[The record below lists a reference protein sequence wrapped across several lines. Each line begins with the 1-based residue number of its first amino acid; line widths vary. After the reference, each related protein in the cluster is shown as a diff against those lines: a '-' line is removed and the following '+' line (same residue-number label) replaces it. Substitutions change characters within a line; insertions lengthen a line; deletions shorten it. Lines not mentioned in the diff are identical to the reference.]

1 MAIPFLN
8 NIDLSDNQLLNAK
21 LQITGTAPAAEQGQI
36 YFNSAAGFL
45 KPRVYDGAAWL
56 NILDTTSVISGTYV
70 SSTVTS
76 NVDLTL
82 DLSAVDGTSTAA
94 SRFLTKDNE
103 WATIPF
109 GDITAVLA
117 GTYINVDNST
127 GPEPTINHDLTTRTD
142 TASAASPG
150 SAGTFTTVDSVT
162 TNTTGHITALNL
174 KTITLPTSDN
184 YVSWTLGGDSGTP
197 QAISSGNT
205 ALFTGG
211 TKITTA
217 VAATDVLTITHDAQA
232 QTDTTSTAAPG
243 YLGTFTAIDTVSR
256 DSTGHVTG
264 VNVKTITIPASDD
277 TTYDLTTAPTGT
289 AVRLTDGVTPDD
301 VTISGTTGRTA
312 MSRINASELR
322 VDLTDSV
329 TIVDDLTIGGIITQS
344 GSGSTTGVNNGAVS
358 ASANLLLTANNTA
371 IKVGMQVTGTGIPTN
386 ITIATV
392 TDAKTFVLSG
402 VITIADG
409 ITITFEE
416 VNSFAAP
423 LDMNNNR
430 IHEVKTGVLG
440 TDGVN
445 LGQVELL
452 VAGVGVFKG
461 GYNATTD
468 PGVAPNIISGT
479 SNIALDQ
486 GDYFVVTHDGD
497 ITFSDITVSVE
508 VGDFIFAAAA
518 ITAAS
523 DPAST
528 EYIIVIADANVAG
541 AGATDGATQKGVSG
555 FDSENFTVS
564 SNGWVQLKPLA
575 NPYGTSVTLTSGVD
589 AGGETTFTVDVT
601 ALFGATASAANCK
614 AEVLRASD
622 LVTVYP
628 EVSRNGTG
636 DILFKFV
643 PVVADSAF
651 KALIT
656 IV

>member
-1 MAIPFLN
+1 MAINFLN
-8 NIDLSDNQLLNAK
+8 TVDLNQNQLDHARIVNEA
-21 LQITGTAPAAEQGQI
+21 G
-36 YFNSAAGFL
+36 NVAAGTGVAGQLYF
-45 KPRVYDGAAWL
+45 
-56 NILDTTSVISGTYV
+56 DTTADAGVGVLKVWTDQWVEVGGGVESLTNTSGTYV
-70 SSTVTS
+70 AFGTDNVSATGAVTLGT
-76 NVDLTL
+76 VDLT
-82 DLSAVDGTSTAA
+82 AVDGTSVLAT
-94 SRFLTKDNE
+94 RFLSKDNT
-103 WATIPF
+103 WDVPAF
-109 GDITAVLA
+109 
-117 GTYINVDNST
+117 
-127 GPEPTINHDLTTRTD
+127 
-142 TASAASPG
+142 
-150 SAGTFTTVDSVT
+150 
-162 TNTTGHITALNL
+162 
-174 KTITLPTSDN
+174 DN
-184 YVSWTLGGDSGTP
+184 YSGWILDGDSGIAQT
-197 QAISSGNT
+197 ISSGNT

-277 TTYDLTTAPTGT
+277 TTYDLTTALTGT

-301 VTISGTTGRTA
+301 VTISGTAGRTA
-312 MSRINASELR
+312 MSRISASELR
-322 VDLTDSV
+322 VDLTDDV
-329 TIVDDLTIGGIITQS
+329 TIINDLTVGNNVTLTGGD
-344 GSGSTTGVNNGAVS
+344 
-358 ASANLLLTANNTA
+358 LD
-371 IKVGMQVTGTGIPTN
+371 VTGTGSFTGEVTVPT
-386 ITIATV
+386 AT
-392 TDAKTFVLSG
+392 TGTS
-402 VITIADG
+402 
-409 ITITFEE
+409 
-416 VNSFAAP
+416 AP
-423 LDMNNNR
+423 
-430 IHEVKTGVLG
+430 
-440 TDGVN
+440 N
-445 LGQVELL
+445 LAQVELL
-452 VAGVGVFKG
+452 VAGVGVFQG

-468 PGVAPNIISGT
+468 PGVPIISGA

-497 ITFSDITVSVE
+497 ITFSDTTVSVE

-528 EYIIVIADANVAG
+528 EYILVIADANVAG

>member
-21 LQITGTAPAAEQGQI
+21 LQITGTAPAAEQGQV

-109 GDITAVLA
+109 GDITAVLS

-174 KTITLPTSDN
+174 KTIALPTSDN

-197 QAISSGNT
+197 QTISSGNT

-289 AVRLTDGVTPDD
+289 AVRLTDSASASDD

-322 VDLTDSV
+322 VDLTDDV
-329 TIVDDLTIGGIITQS
+329 TIINDLTVGNNVTLTGG
-344 GSGSTTGVNNGAVS
+344 
-358 ASANLLLTANNTA
+358 NLD
-371 IKVGMQVTGTGIPTN
+371 VTGTGSFTGEVTVPT
-386 ITIATV
+386 ATV
-392 TDAKTFVLSG
+392 GTS
-402 VITIADG
+402 
-409 ITITFEE
+409 
-416 VNSFAAP
+416 AP
-423 LDMNNNR
+423 
-430 IHEVKTGVLG
+430 
-440 TDGVN
+440 N
-445 LGQVELL
+445 LAQVELL
-452 VAGVGVFKG
+452 VAGVGVFQG
-461 GYNATTD
+461 SYNAATNT
-468 PGVAPNIISGT
+468 PALEGA
-479 SNIALDQ
+479 SNVALDQ
-486 GDYFVVTHDGD
+486 GDYFVV
-497 ITFSDITVSVE
+497 SVSGSFLGE
-508 VGDFIFAAAA
+508 ALEPGDFIFANNAIAANS
-518 ITAAS
+518 T
-523 DPAST
+523 PALSNYT
-528 EYIIVIADANVAG
+528 VVQADDNVAG
-541 AGATDGATQKGVSG
+541 AGATDGATQKGVAG
-555 FDSENFTVS
+555 FDSATFDVS
-564 SNGWVQLKPLA
+564 ANGWVQLKPLA

-614 AEVLRASD
+614 AEVLRVSD

-636 DILFKFV
+636 DILFNFA

>member
-184 YVSWTLGGDSGTP
+184 YVSWTLDGDSGTP
-197 QAISSGNT
+197 QTISSGNT

-211 TKITTA
+211 TKITTS

-289 AVRLTDGVTPDD
+289 AVRLTGSDSTNDD
-301 VTISGTTGRTA
+301 VTISGTAGRTA
-312 MSRINASELR
+312 MSRISASELR
-322 VDLTDSV
+322 VDLTDDV
-329 TIVDDLTIGGIITQS
+329 TIINDLTVGNNVTLTGGD
-344 GSGSTTGVNNGAVS
+344 
-358 ASANLLLTANNTA
+358 LD
-371 IKVGMQVTGTGIPTN
+371 VTGTGSFTGEVTVPT
-386 ITIATV
+386 AT
-392 TDAKTFVLSG
+392 TGTS
-402 VITIADG
+402 
-409 ITITFEE
+409 
-416 VNSFAAP
+416 AP
-423 LDMNNNR
+423 
-430 IHEVKTGVLG
+430 
-440 TDGVN
+440 N
-445 LGQVELL
+445 LAQVELL
-452 VAGVGVFKG
+452 VAGVGVFQG

-468 PGVAPNIISGT
+468 PGVPIISGA

-497 ITFSDITVSVE
+497 ITFSDTTVSVE

-528 EYIIVIADANVAG
+528 EYILVIADANVAG

>member
-21 LQITGTAPAAEQGQI
+21 LQITGTAPAAEQGQV

-109 GDITAVLA
+109 GDITAVLS

-127 GPEPTINHDLTTRTD
+127 GPEPTVNHDLTTRTD

-197 QAISSGNT
+197 QTISSGNT

-322 VDLTDSV
+322 VDLTDDV
-329 TIVDDLTIGGIITQS
+329 TIINDLTVGNNVTLTGG
-344 GSGSTTGVNNGAVS
+344 
-358 ASANLLLTANNTA
+358 NLD
-371 IKVGMQVTGTGIPTN
+371 VTGTGSFTGEVTVPT
-386 ITIATV
+386 ATV
-392 TDAKTFVLSG
+392 GTS
-402 VITIADG
+402 
-409 ITITFEE
+409 
-416 VNSFAAP
+416 AP
-423 LDMNNNR
+423 
-430 IHEVKTGVLG
+430 
-440 TDGVN
+440 N
-445 LGQVELL
+445 LAQVELL
-452 VAGVGVFKG
+452 VAGVGVFQG
-461 GYNATTD
+461 SYNAATNT
-468 PGVAPNIISGT
+468 PALEGA
-479 SNIALDQ
+479 SNVALDQ
-486 GDYFVVTHDGD
+486 GDYFVV
-497 ITFSDITVSVE
+497 SVSGSFLGE
-508 VGDFIFAAAA
+508 ALEPGDFIFANNAIAANS
-518 ITAAS
+518 T
-523 DPAST
+523 PALSNYT
-528 EYIIVIADANVAG
+528 VVQADDNVAG
-541 AGATDGATQKGVSG
+541 AGATDGATQKGVAG
-555 FDSENFTVS
+555 FDSATFDVS
-564 SNGWVQLKPLA
+564 ANGWVQLKPLA

-614 AEVLRASD
+614 AEVLRVSD

-636 DILFKFV
+636 DILFNFA